1 MVRIKTDSV
10 TLLEV
15 PTKDMCE
22 NVNSAD
28 VCILIPTLNEAA
40 TIGQLIKDFKKE
52 GFSNILVID
61 GNSKDGTGDIARAEG
76 ARVVVQAGKGK
87 GQAMIQAFGFID
99 SPYVI
104 MLDGDGTYL
113 ASEASSLLEPIFE
126 DRADHVIGNRLEN
139 YSSGAFT
146 RLNLVGNRLI
156 NWFFDIAYGVHLK
169 DILSGYRAFTL
180 ESIGELELNKT
191 GFEIETEIS
200 VECILKKQRVEEV
213 PITYLPRSEK
223 GGTKLNPVKDGFRIG
238 STIYRL
244 VKVHNPMFYFGI
256 IGSISIFAGLFTGA
270 FVVIEWL
277 QGITRI
283 PLSVLTTLLIIF
295 GLQMYIFGI
304 LSDFILTLHRQTIQL
319 IQEKNK
325 RDK

>member
-1 MVRIKTDSV
+1 MVRIKTNSV
-10 TLLEV
+10 TRADV
-15 PTKDMCE
+15 SAKDMCE
-22 NVNSAD
+22 NVSNSD

-40 TIGQLIKDFKKE
+40 TIGQLIKDFKQE

-61 GNSKDGTGDIARAEG
+61 GNSKDGTGDIAGAEG
-76 ARVVVQAGKGK
+76 AKVIMQTGKGK
-87 GQAMIQAFGFID
+87 GQAMIQAFGLID
-99 SPYVI
+99 SPYVV

-113 ASEASSLLEPIFE
+113 ASEAPFLLEPIFE
-126 DRADHVIGNRLEN
+126 DRADHVIGNRLKN
-139 YSSGAFT
+139 YSKGAFT
-146 RLNLVGNRLI
+146 RLNLIGNRLI
-156 NWFFDIAYGVHLK
+156 NLFFDIAYGVRLK

-180 ESIGELELNKT
+180 ESIRELELNKT

-200 VECILKKQRVEEV
+200 IECILKKQRVEEV
-213 PITYLPRSEK
+213 PITYLPRAEK
-223 GGTKLNPVKDGFRIG
+223 GGTKLNPVKDGLRIG

-256 IGSISIFAGLFTGA
+256 IGSVFILAGLFTGG
-270 FVVIEWL
+270 FVIIQWL

-283 PLSVLTTLLIIF
+283 PLSVLTALLIIF

-319 IQEKNK
+319 IQELNK
-325 RDK
+325 REK

>member
-1 MVRIKTDSV
+1 M
-10 TLLEV
+10 
-15 PTKDMCE
+15 
-22 NVNSAD
+22 NSAD
-28 VCILIPTLNEAA
+28 VCILIPTLNEAS
-40 TIGQLIKDFKKE
+40 TIGQLIKDFRKE

-61 GNSKDGTGDIARAEG
+61 GNSKDGTGQIAEAEG
-76 ARVVVQAGKGK
+76 ARVVMQAGKGK
-87 GQAMIQAFGFID
+87 GQAMIQAFGLIE

-104 MLDGDGTYL
+104 MVDGDGTYL
-113 ASEASSLLEPIFE
+113 AREARFLLTPVLEG
-126 DRADHVIGNRLEN
+126 RADHVIGNRLVN
-139 YSSGAFT
+139 YSPGAFT

-156 NWFFDIAYGVHLK
+156 NMFFDVAYGVELK

-180 ESIGELELNKT
+180 ESVRELELNKT

-223 GGTKLNPVKDGFRIG
+223 GATKLNPVKDGFRIG

-244 VKVHNPMFYFGI
+244 AKMHNPMFYFGI
-256 IGSISIFAGLFTGA
+256 IGSIFILAGLFTGT
-270 FVVIEWL
+270 FVIFQWL

-283 PLSVLTTLLIIF
+283 PLSVLTALLIIF

-319 IQEKNK
+319 VMEMNK
-325 RDK
+325 HRK